1 MQITAQ
7 GCIPADHPALAGH
20 FPGNPIVP
28 GVLLLNEVLSVI
40 ERGLRVT
47 PGPLSFSIVKFTAP
61 LRPGELFTVTV
72 DAADRERISFT
83 IRRGNAAIAS
93 GSLQHRDA
101 LVATVT
107 S

>member
-20 FPGNPIVP
+20 FPGNPILP
-28 GVLLLNEVLSVI
+28 GVLLLNEVLSAI
-40 ERGLRVT
+40 ERELRLT

-61 LRPGELFTVTV
+61 LRPGEPFTMIIDTG
-72 DAADRERISFT
+72 DRRRVSFT
-83 IRRGNAAIAS
+83 IRRGNTMIAS
-93 GSLQHRDA
+93 GSLPHRGA